1 LADDSE
7 RAVTIRRNSLWAA
20 YTPVI
25 MLVVLIVLAFFL
37 YGDEATGGPVQVAL
51 LFIAILSGWI
61 GIRHG
66 HKPKDIFQGAIDSVT
81 TAIGAIFILL
91 AIGAL
96 IGTWNMSGTIAT
108 LTDYGIRFISPT
120 FFYIAVVG
128 VTALIALSIG
138 SSWTV
143 VGTLGAALVGIGIAL
158 GLSAEITAGAVISGA
173 YFGDKLSPLS
183 ETTNL
188 TPAVSGTDLYTHIK
202 LMTRRTIPSITVA
215 SVIFFFIGLRA
226 QPEGGFDLTE
236 ATDAIEEAF
245 NIGLIMLLP
254 LLVVILLAIKKVQP
268 SVTILLGALTA
279 GIIAVIFQADVV
291 LAFVNEPDLPDAL
304 ALFKGVWS
312 AMATGFVA
320 DTGFP
325 GLDDLLSGGG
335 MESMLNTVW
344 LILSALA
351 FGGVMAVTGQ
361 LGRIIEPLRERAKSD
376 SGILV
381 ATGVTAIGINLVAA
395 DQYLAI
401 VLTGTSFREEYE
413 ERGLAP
419 EMLSTT
425 IEGTATVSSP
435 LIPWNS
441 CGAYMSASLGVAT
454 FAYLPYAFFNLIDIT
469 FTFLFAILKINIKH
483 VTPDEELPPAPEQV
497 RLYGIDKDIAPIEE
511 VGQITKR
518 RK

>member
-1 LADDSE
+1 VTEDSAE
-7 RAVTIRRNSLWAA
+7 TSTIRRNSLWAA

-25 MLVVLIVLAFFL
+25 MLVVLLVLAFVL

-51 LFIAILSGWI
+51 LFTAILSGWI
-61 GIRHG
+61 GMRHG

-108 LTDYGIRFISPT
+108 LTDYGIRFINPT

-215 SVIFFFIGLRA
+215 AVIFFFIGLRE

-279 GIIAVIFQADVV
+279 GIIAVIFQTDVV
-291 LAFVNEPDLPDAL
+291 LAFVNEPDLPESL

-325 GLDDLLSGGG
+325 GLDDLLTGGG

-361 LGRIIEPLRERAKSD
+361 LGRIIEPLRKQAKSD
-376 SGILV
+376 SGILA

-401 VLTGTSFREEYE
+401 VLTGASYREEYE
-413 ERGLAP
+413 KRGLAP

-454 FAYLPYAFFNLIDIT
+454 FAYLPYAFFNLIDIA
-469 FTFLFAILKINIKH
+469 FTFLFAILKINIMH
-483 VTPDEELPPAPEQV
+483 VSPDEELPPAPEEV
-497 RLYGIDKDIAPIEE
+497 RLYGIDKDIAHIEE
-511 VGQITKR
+511 VSQITER
-518 RK
+518 RE

>member
-1 LADDSE
+1 MTAEEEPTSE
-7 RAVTIRRNSLWAA
+7 IRRNSLWAA

-25 MLVVLIVLAFFL
+25 VLVLLIVLAFVL
-37 YGDEATGGPVQVAL
+37 YGDGATGGPVQVGL
-51 LFIAILSGWI
+51 LFTAIVSGWI

-66 HKPKDIFQGAIDSVT
+66 HRPKYIFQGAIDSVT

-108 LTDYGIRFISPT
+108 LTDYGIRFLNPN
-120 FFYIAVVG
+120 FYYIAVVG
-128 VTALIALSIG
+128 VTALISLSIG

-158 GLSAEITAGAVISGA
+158 GLSPEITAGAVISGA

-215 SVIFFFIGLRA
+215 SVLFLIIGLRA
-226 QPEGGFDLTE
+226 QPEDSFDLTA
-236 ATDAIEEAF
+236 ATDAIESAF
-245 NIGLIMLLP
+245 NIGLIMLVP
-254 LLVVILLAIKKVQP
+254 LLVVVLLAVKKVQP

-279 GIIAVIFQADVV
+279 GIVAVIFQPDVV
-291 LAFVNEPDLPDAL
+291 IAFVNEPDLPDAL

-312 AMATGFVA
+312 AMATGFTA
-320 DTGFP
+320 DTGFA
-325 GLDDLLSGGG
+325 GLDALLSGGG

-361 LGRIIEPLRERAKSD
+361 LGRIIEPLRVRAKSD

-401 VLTGTSFREEYE
+401 VLTGTSYREEYE

-483 VTPDEELPPAPEQV
+483 VSPDEELPPVPEEIT
-497 RLYGIDKDIAPIEE
+497 LYGIDKDIAPIEE

>member
-1 LADDSE
+1 MADEVEQED
-7 RAVTIRRNSLWAA
+7 RIKRNSLWAA
-20 YTPVI
+20 WTPVI
-25 MLVVLIVLAFFL
+25 VRVVLLVRAFVL
-37 YGDEATGGPVQVAL
+37 YGDDATGGPVQVAL
-51 LFIAILSGWI
+51 LFTALVSGWI
-61 GIRHG
+61 GMRHG
-66 HKPKDIFQGAIDSVT
+66 HKPKNIFQGAIDSVT

-108 LTDYGIRFISPT
+108 LTDYGVRFLSPN
-120 FFYIAVVG
+120 FFYIATVG

-158 GLSAEITAGAVISGA
+158 GLSPEITAGAVISGA

-215 SVIFFFIGLRA
+215 SVIFLFLGLRA
-226 QPEGGFDLTE
+226 ETQDGFDLTA
-236 ATDAIEEAF
+236 ATDAIEAAF
-245 NIGLIMLLP
+245 NIGILMLLP
-254 LLVVILLAIKKVQP
+254 LLVVVLLAVKKVQP
-268 SVTILLGALTA
+268 SVTILLGALVA
-279 GIIAVIFQADVV
+279 GIVAVIFQPDVV
-291 LAFVNEPDLPDAL
+291 LAFVDEPDLPEAL

-312 AMATGFVA
+312 AMATGFTA
-320 DTGFP
+320 DTGFA
-325 GLDDLLSGGG
+325 GLDSLLSGGG

-351 FGGVMAVTGQ
+351 YGGVMAVTGQ
-361 LGRIIEPLRERAKSD
+361 LGRIIEPLRVRAKSD
-376 SGILV
+376 PGILA

-401 VLTGTSFREEYE
+401 VLTGTSYREEYE
-413 ERGLAP
+413 KRGLAP

-483 VTPDEELPPAPEQV
+483 VSPDQALPPAPDEV

-511 VGQITKR
+511 VAQITKR
-518 RK
+518 RE

>member
-1 LADDSE
+1 MSE
-7 RAVTIRRNSLWAA
+7 DGQQTNTIRRNSLWAA

-25 MLVVLIVLAFFL
+25 VLVLLIVLAFVL
-37 YGDEATGGPVQVAL
+37 YGDGATGGPVQVGL
-51 LFIAILSGWI
+51 LFTAIVSGWI

-66 HKPKDIFQGAIDSVT
+66 HRPKDIFQGAIDSVT

-108 LTDYGIRFISPT
+108 LTDYGIRFLNPS
-120 FFYIAVVG
+120 FYYIAVVG
-128 VTALIALSIG
+128 VTALISLSIG

-158 GLSAEITAGAVISGA
+158 GLSPEITAGAVISGA

-202 LMTRRTIPSITVA
+202 LMARRTVPSITIA
-215 SVIFFFIGLRA
+215 SVVFLIIGLRA
-226 QPEGGFDLTE
+226 QPEDSFDLTA
-236 ATDAIEEAF
+236 ATDAIESAF
-245 NIGLIMLLP
+245 NIGLIMLIP
-254 LLVVILLAIKKVQP
+254 LLVVVLLAVKKVQP

-279 GIIAVIFQADVV
+279 GIIAVIFQPDVV

-312 AMATGFVA
+312 AMATGFTA
-320 DTGFP
+320 DTGFE
-325 GLDDLLSGGG
+325 GLDALLSGGG

-361 LGRIIEPLRERAKSD
+361 LGRIIEPLRVRATSD

-401 VLTGTSFREEYE
+401 VLTGTSYREEYE
-413 ERGLAP
+413 KRGLAP

-483 VTPDEELPPAPEQV
+483 VSPDEELPPVPEEV
-497 RLYGIDKDIAPIEE
+497 TLYGIEKDIAPIEE

-518 RK
+518 RQ

>member
-1 LADDSE
+1 MTAEEEPASE
-7 RAVTIRRNSLWAA
+7 IKRNSLWAA
-20 YTPVI
+20 YTPVM
-25 MLVVLIVLAFFL
+25 MLVILLILAFTL
-37 YGDEATGGPVQVAL
+37 YGDDATGGYVQVAL
-51 LFIAILSGWI
+51 LFTALLSGWI
-61 GIRHG
+61 GMRHG
-66 HKPKDIFQGAIDSVT
+66 HKPKFIFQGAIDSVT

-91 AIGAL
+91 GIGAL

-108 LTDYGIRFISPT
+108 LTDYGIRFLNPT

-188 TPAVSGTDLYTHIK
+188 APAVSGGDLYSHIK
-202 LMTRRTIPSITVA
+202 LMTRRTIPSIIIA
-215 SVIFFFIGLRA
+215 SVIFFIIGLRA
-226 QPEGGFDLTE
+226 EPQGAFDLTA
-236 ATDAIEEAF
+236 ATDAIESAF

-268 SVTILLGALTA
+268 TVTILLGALTG
-279 GIIAVIFQADVV
+279 GIIAVIFQTDVV

-312 AMATGFVA
+312 AMATGFTA
-320 DTGFP
+320 DTGFA

-344 LILSALA
+344 LILAALA
-351 FGGVMAVTGQ
+351 FGGVMQVTGQ
-361 LGRIIEPLRERAKSD
+361 LGRIIEPLRVRATSD

-381 ATGVTAIGINLVAA
+381 ATGVTAIGINVVAA

-401 VLTGTSFREEYE
+401 VLTGTSYKAEYAK
-413 ERGLAP
+413 RGLAP
-419 EMLSTT
+419 DMLSTT

-469 FTFLFAILKINIKH
+469 LTFVYALLKINIQH
-483 VTPDEELPPAPEQV
+483 VTPTDEATPSLDEV
-497 RLYGIDKDIAPIEE
+497 RLYGIDKDVAPIEE

>member
-1 LADDSE
+1 MAEDSE
-7 RAVTIRRNSLWAA
+7 QTFTIRRNSLWAA

-25 MLVVLIVLAFFL
+25 VLVLLIVLAFVL
-37 YGDEATGGPVQVAL
+37 YGDGATGGPVQVAL
-51 LFIAILSGWI
+51 LFTALVSGWI
-61 GIRHG
+61 GLRHG
-66 HKPKDIFQGAIDSVT
+66 HRPKDIFQGAIDSVT

-91 AIGAL
+91 SIGAL

-108 LTDYGIRFISPT
+108 LTDYGIRFLNPN
-120 FFYIAVVG
+120 FFYIATVV
-128 VTALIALSIG
+128 VTALIALAIG

-143 VGTLGAALVGIGIAL
+143 VGTLGTALVGIGIAL
-158 GLSAEITAGAVISGA
+158 GLSPEITAGAVISGA

-202 LMTRRTIPSITVA
+202 TMTRRTVPSIIIA

-226 QPEGGFDLTE
+226 KPEGSFNVTE
-236 ATDAIEEAF
+236 ATDVIEGAF
-245 NIGLIMLLP
+245 NIGLIMLIP
-254 LLVVILLAIKKVQP
+254 LAVVVILAIKKVQP
-268 SVTILLGALTA
+268 AVTILIGALVG
-279 GIIAVIFQADVV
+279 GIIAVIFQPDVV
-291 LAFVNEPDLPDAL
+291 IAFVGEPDLPDAL

-312 AMATGFVA
+312 AMATGFTA
-320 DTGFP
+320 NTGFA

-351 FGGVMAVTGQ
+351 FGGVMQVTGQ
-361 LGRIIEPLRERAKSD
+361 LGRIIEPLRKKATSD

-381 ATGVTAIGINLVAA
+381 ATGATAIGINLVAA

-401 VLTGTSFREEYE
+401 VLTGGSYRQEYE
-413 ERGLAP
+413 DRGLAP

-425 IEGTATVSSP
+425 VEGTATVTSP

-441 CGAYMSASLGVAT
+441 CGAYMSASLGIAT
-454 FAYLPYAFFNLIDIT
+454 FAYLPYAFFNLIDMTLT
-469 FTFLFAILKINIKH
+469 FVYAILKINIKH
-483 VTPDEELPPAPEQV
+483 ISRDEKLPPAPEEV
-497 RLYGIDKDIAPIEE
+497 RLYGIEKDVAPIEE
-511 VGQITKR
+511 VAQIMER